1 MSIRPTCWPLRG
13 GFYASGGDIFGQKKR
28 EWFG

>member
-1 MSIRPTCWPLRG
+1 MSIRPTCSPLRG
-13 GFYASGGDIFGQKKR
+13 GFYASGGDIFGQKKW

>member
-1 MSIRPTCWPLRG
+1 MSIRPICWPLRG
-13 GFYASGGDIFGQKKR
+13 GFHASGGDIYGQKKR